1 MAGTGTIRVWDR
13 VYRNWSEMSSKWP
26 SSRECQERVVRM
38 WIGIQESPIKELQK
52 AYLLRE
58 MDRE

>member
-38 WIGIQESPIKELQK
+38 WIGIQELQK